1 MLSAIVSDGDTAEVF
16 FLIALII
23 FVIAAVMASQVKTW
37 WAVLVTAG
45 LAFTAAGFLWL

>member
-1 MLSAIVSDGDTAEVF
+1 MLSAIVTNGDTAEVF

-23 FVIAAVMASQVKTW
+23 FVIAAIMAWTVQTW

-45 LAFTAAGFLWL
+45 LAFTAAGLLWL

>member
-1 MLSAIVSDGDTAEVF
+1 MLSAIVTDGETAEVF

-23 FVIAAVMASQVKTW
+23 FIIAAVMAYTVKTW
-37 WAVLVTAG
+37 WAVLITAG